1 MTENNIL
8 EVRNITEQEK
18 IFEAIQGND
27 YRICFDEE
35 GKGERWIFGNV
46 NVFNGTR
53 LIVWCGEDKGLFVI
67 PFGSI
72 RWMIP
77 DGLSRHKK
85 EKMEKQQFE
94 EAVKKVKQAIK
105 DVTSVTGE
113 KPIVAAKKE
122 VLEKVMYDLDW
133 DDDIF

>member
-1 MTENNIL
+1 
-8 EVRNITEQEK
+8 
-18 IFEAIQGND
+18 
-27 YRICFDEE
+27 
-35 GKGERWIFGNV
+35 
-46 NVFNGTR
+46 
-53 LIVWCGEDKGLFVI
+53 
-67 PFGSI
+67 
-72 RWMIP
+72 
-77 DGLSRHKK
+77 
-85 EKMEKQQFE
+85 MEKQQFE